1 MKMLI
6 ARAKGVVGALAVFGA
21 VSGFV
26 SGCALVEQIDAIG
39 KNDRRV
45 SVPTVSDLRS
55 QVDWA
60 APEDFEAAAARTK
73 AKRVSAG
80 DANVPR
86 PKTKPEIVDPRTLV
100 GLDKMAIEEILG
112 APQHI
117 TLTQPATV
125 WAWEQD
131 GCRMRLFF
139 YPDLAAQKFRA
150 LTYEISAD
158 QPKKN
163 AMLIETCA
171 SRIKWANAKTPR

>member
-1 MKMLI
+1 MRMLI
-6 ARAKGVVGALAVFGA
+6 AHAKGVVCALAI
-21 VSGFV
+21 SGLV
-26 SGCALVEQIDAIG
+26 SGCVLVEQIGALSDDDLRA
-39 KNDRRV
+39 
-45 SVPTVSDLRS
+45 SVPTLSELQS
-55 QVDWA
+55 QADWA
-60 APEDFEAAAARTK
+60 NPEDLTK
-73 AKRVSAG
+73 PGTRGKPKRKPGS

-86 PKTKPEIVDPRTLV
+86 PKIKPVIVDPKSLV
-100 GLDKMAIEEILG
+100 GLDKSTIEQMLG

-117 TLTQPATV
+117 TLAQPATV

-150 LTYEISAD
+150 LTYEISAE

>member
-1 MKMLI
+1 MQMLI
-6 ARAKGVVGALAVFGA
+6 ARAKGVICASAISA
-21 VSGFV
+21 MV
-26 SGCALVEQIDAIG
+26 SGCVLVEQIGAIG
-39 KNDRRV
+39 QDGTKA
-45 SVPTVSDLRS
+45 SVPTVSQLQS

-60 APEDFEAAAARTK
+60 DPENLASAQSRTK
-73 AKRVSAG
+73 PKRKNIS

-86 PKTKPEIVDPRTLV
+86 PKMKPEIVDPKSLV
-100 GLDKMAIEEILG
+100 GLDKMTIEQMLG

-117 TLTQPATV
+117 TLAQPATV

-150 LTYEISAD
+150 LTFEVSAV

-171 SRIKWANAKTPR
+171 SRIKWANAETSR

>member
-1 MKMLI
+1 MRMLI
-6 ARAKGVVGALAVFGA
+6 AGAKGVICATAISA
-21 VSGFV
+21 IA
-26 SGCALVEQIDAIG
+26 SGCVLVEQIGAIG
-39 KNDRRV
+39 EDGTQV
-45 SVPTVSDLRS
+45 SVPTLSQLRS

-60 APEDFEAAAARTK
+60 DPEDLASAELKRKTK
-73 AKRVSAG
+73 RKNVG
-80 DANVPR
+80 DTNVPR
-86 PKTKPEIVDPRTLV
+86 PKTKPEIVDPKSLV
-100 GLDKMAIEEILG
+100 GLDKMAIEEMLG

-117 TLTQPATV
+117 TLAQPATV

-150 LTYEISAD
+150 LTFEISAQ

-171 SRIKWANAKTPR
+171 SRIKWANAETSR